1 MKLTVLRAIP
11 LVLGL
16 AVVALLV
23 SGIGR
28 FKNATHG
35 FDYVVGEI
43 AWLGFLAA
51 ALALVV
57 LIAVALYRRTV
68 RRRTAVARS

>member
-1 MKLTVLRAIP
+1 MNLTVIRAIP
-11 LVLGL
+11 LVAALGL
-16 AVVALLV
+16 AAFLT
-23 SGIGR
+23 SGVGR

-57 LIAVALYRRTV
+57 LAAVAVYRRAA
-68 RRRTAVARS
+68 RRRPTVAGN